1 MRNLALNISI
11 EKRPNYI
18 ILIVVG
24 LLAVGIYMAIIS
36 VHALITGSEYEGI
49 LVLESLDSTT
59 SALVSV
65 VFGVIFFILGFG
77 LWNMMGWTRIVI
89 LMFAGLGI
97 VFYPLRGLVIAADL
111 AAPNYAVL
119 TSDIIG
125 VILTVLGV
133 IFSFFVLLILS
144 KQEVILAFE
153 ANEMVRIRRRI
164 GFLKEKMEIG
174 RKRCNEGEIS
184 KAELSNLRS
193 ECLAEERL
201 LKGRIRH
208 FEKVRLGRE
217 RKIKERL
224 EKKEKSKEEK
234 IEKRKEKEAQ
244 KEEKKKEKEEEEE
257 EEEDQKE
264 EKTEKDQKEED
275 EETKKEQKK
284 KKKKTKEKNT
294 EKE

>member
-1 MRNLALNISI
+1 VRNLALNVSI

-18 ILIVVG
+18 LLIVVG

-65 VFGVIFFILGFG
+65 IFGVIFFILGFG
-77 LWNMMGWTRIVI
+77 LWNMMGWTRAVI
-89 LMFAGLGI
+89 LIFAGLGV
-97 VFYPLRGLVIAADL
+97 VFYPLRGLLIAANLSD
-111 AAPNYAVL
+111 PVL
-119 TSDIIG
+119 TSEIIG
-125 VILTVLGV
+125 IIFTVLG
-133 IFSFFVLLILS
+133 ILFSIFVLLILS

-164 GFLKEKMEIG
+164 GFLNEKMEIG

-193 ECLAEERL
+193 ECLAEERM

-224 EKKEKSKEEK
+224 EKKKKSKEEK
-234 IEKRKEKEAQ
+234 IEKRMEKKAE

-257 EEEDQKE
+257 EEEEEEKE
-264 EKTEKDQKEED
+264 EDQKEED
-275 EETKKEQKK
+275 EETEKEQKK
-284 KKKKTKEKNT
+284 KKKGTKEKNK